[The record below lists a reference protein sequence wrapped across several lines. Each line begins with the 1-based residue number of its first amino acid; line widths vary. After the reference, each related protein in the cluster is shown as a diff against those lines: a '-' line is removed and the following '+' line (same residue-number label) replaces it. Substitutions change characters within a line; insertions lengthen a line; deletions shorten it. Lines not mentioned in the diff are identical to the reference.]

1 MAFQSNL
8 CEEVW
13 APFATSVTT
22 TTVSAI
28 LCIITVPGNLLIC
41 WAVIRNPTR
50 NLRTPFNYLVLNLA
64 IADLIVGAVTEPVFV
79 GYHANE
85 ALKRPVL
92 GIRWVVYTSYFMTS
106 TASVLSIMA
115 LAINRYQAATSN
127 RIVKRKTSSAVATS
141 AALWIC
147 SLSLPLL
154 YLTFSFYLLAFIFA
168 NTAVVI
174 SIGVLMFVNYRIYHS
189 LQEHEKISEHVR
201 SSRDRQKHMKR
212 EKKVT
217 ISLLLIIIS
226 FLACALPSLVMIYVI
241 NLCSTCNC
249 VLIHWF
255 RDLQYLFLLLNSAT
269 NQFLYAWR
277 MRSFR
282 AAFRTIPAIQWLTR
296 PFTGKNLI
304 RRVRRRTAY
313 QEQQSDRWI
322 TRVSWNSLQ
331 FARTGRDKQRSPQ
344 NKLIRLHLSLHQIKL
359 QLGQP
364 HKLPHLIHGA
374 GTRPAF
380 YLSILVTELS
390 SPNTFLHATW
400 WLVRVWR
407 KLFHN
412 MQWCEFQEYKF
423 ICDVTVLC
431 RLMIKPILNSV
442 KNESLL

>member
-8 CEEVW
+8 CEQVW
-13 APFATSVTT
+13 APFATSITT

-41 WAVIRNPTR
+41 WAVIWNPAK
-50 NLRTPFNYLVLNLA
+50 NLRTPFNYVVLNLA

-106 TASVLSIMA
+106 TASVLSIVA
-115 LAINRYQAATSN
+115 LAVNRYQAATSK
-127 RIVKRKTSSAVATS
+127 RIVRGKISSVVATS
-141 AALWIC
+141 AALWIS
-147 SLSLPLL
+147 SLSFPLL
-154 YLTFSFYLLAFIFA
+154 YLAYSFYLMAFIFV
-168 NTAVVI
+168 NTAVLV

-189 LQEHEKISEHVR
+189 LQEHEKNTEHIR

-226 FLACALPSLVMIYVI
+226 FLACALSSLVMIYVI

-296 PFTGKNLI
+296 PFTGNSKI
-304 RRVRRRTAY
+304 DQA
-313 QEQQSDRWI
+313 
-322 TRVSWNSLQ
+322 VS
-331 FARTGRDKQRSPQ
+331 
-344 NKLIRLHLSLHQIKL
+344 
-359 QLGQP
+359 
-364 HKLPHLIHGA
+364 
-374 GTRPAF
+374 
-380 YLSILVTELS
+380 
-390 SPNTFLHATW
+390 
-400 WLVRVWR
+400 
-407 KLFHN
+407 
-412 MQWCEFQEYKF
+412 
-423 ICDVTVLC
+423 
-431 RLMIKPILNSV
+431 
-442 KNESLL
+442 

>member
-1 MAFQSNL
+1 MPFQSNL
-8 CEEVW
+8 CEQVW

-41 WAVIRNPTR
+41 WAVIWNPTR

-106 TASVLSIMA
+106 TASVLSMVA
-115 LAINRYQAATSN
+115 LAVNRYQVATSN
-127 RIVKRKTSSAVATS
+127 RVERGKISSVVTAS

-154 YLTFSFYLLAFIFA
+154 YLAFSFYLLAFIFA

-269 NQFLYAWR
+269 NQFLYSWR

-313 QEQQSDRWI
+313 QEQQADRWI
-322 TRVSWNSLQ
+322 TRVS
-331 FARTGRDKQRSPQ
+331 
-344 NKLIRLHLSLHQIKL
+344 
-359 QLGQP
+359 
-364 HKLPHLIHGA
+364 
-374 GTRPAF
+374 
-380 YLSILVTELS
+380 
-390 SPNTFLHATW
+390 
-400 WLVRVWR
+400 
-407 KLFHN
+407 
-412 MQWCEFQEYKF
+412 
-423 ICDVTVLC
+423 
-431 RLMIKPILNSV
+431 
-442 KNESLL
+442 

>member
-41 WAVIRNPTR
+41 WAVIWNPTR

-64 IADLIVGAVTEPVFV
+64 IADLIVGVVTEPVFV
-79 GYHANE
+79 GYHTNE

-127 RIVKRKTSSAVATS
+127 RIVKRKISSAVATS

-189 LQEHEKISEHVR
+189 LQEHEKTSEHVR

-282 AAFRTIPAIQWLTR
+282 AAFRTIPVIQWLTR
-296 PFTGKNLI
+296 PFTGNKIDQAGSQTDSLSGAA
-304 RRVRRRTAY
+304 VRPMDH
-313 QEQQSDRWI
+313 ESGGKFPSICKDRP
-322 TRVSWNSLQ
+322 R
-331 FARTGRDKQRSPQ
+331 
-344 NKLIRLHLSLHQIKL
+344 
-359 QLGQP
+359 
-364 HKLPHLIHGA
+364 
-374 GTRPAF
+374 
-380 YLSILVTELS
+380 
-390 SPNTFLHATW
+390 
-400 WLVRVWR
+400 
-407 KLFHN
+407 
-412 MQWCEFQEYKF
+412 
-423 ICDVTVLC
+423 
-431 RLMIKPILNSV
+431 
-442 KNESLL
+442 

>member
-1 MAFQSNL
+1 MTFHSNL
-8 CEEVW
+8 CEQVW

-41 WAVIRNPTR
+41 WAVIWNPTR

-64 IADLIVGAVTEPVFV
+64 IADLVVGAVTEPVFV

-92 GIRWVVYTSYFMTS
+92 GVRWVVYTSYFMTS
-106 TASVLSIMA
+106 TASVLSITA
-115 LAINRYQAATSN
+115 LAVNRYQVVTSN
-127 RIVKRKTSSAVATS
+127 RIERGKVSSAVATS

-154 YLTFSFYLLAFIFA
+154 YLVFSFYLLAFIFA

-189 LQEHEKISEHVR
+189 LQEHEKNTEHIR
-201 SSRDRQKHMKR
+201 SNRDRQKHMIR
-212 EKKVT
+212 EKKIT
-217 ISLLLIIIS
+217 ISFLLIIIS

-255 RDLQYLFLLLNSAT
+255 RDLQYLFLLFNSAT

-282 AAFRTIPAIQWLTR
+282 VAFRTIPVLQWLSR
-296 PFTGKNLI
+296 PFTGNRIDQAGSQTDSLSGAA
-304 RRVRRRTAY
+304 VR
-313 QEQQSDRWI
+313 QVD
-322 TRVSWNSLQ
+322 
-331 FARTGRDKQRSPQ
+331 
-344 NKLIRLHLSLHQIKL
+344 
-359 QLGQP
+359 
-364 HKLPHLIHGA
+364 HKSG
-374 GTRPAF
+374 G
-380 YLSILVTELS
+380 
-390 SPNTFLHATW
+390 
-400 WLVRVWR
+400 
-407 KLFHN
+407 
-412 MQWCEFQEYKF
+412 KF
-423 ICDVTVLC
+423 
-431 RLMIKPILNSV
+431 P
-442 KNESLL
+442 